1 MNLLKNESDVIISTK
16 TPLPN
21 KKKVSTS
28 SKDLMVME
36 SKEPALD
43 EEYEKLQDLII
54 AEVVGS
60 GLLMPNE

>member
-1 MNLLKNESDVIISTK
+1 
-16 TPLPN
+16 
-21 KKKVSTS
+21 
-28 SKDLMVME
+28 MVME